1 MIGRLTVGVLVLAAC
16 VSCHSGREIVAS
28 LPPSPSDHG
37 YQMVEGV
44 TLPHGDVAWYCGP
57 EVITAVLRHHG
68 DKVTFE
74 QAVLAL
80 YDPKRNGTLS
90 LDMAKF
96 ARARGFDARLAKGT
110 ISEVEDEVLHGRP
123 AILMLDVGLLPAT
136 WQLPFK
142 TTAMYH
148 YFVVVGVNVNER
160 HLVAE
165 GYGGT
170 KQLLS
175 YDALEA
181 AWQPAGHYLLT
192 IRPGAQGA
200 AR

>member
-1 MIGRLTVGVLVLAAC
+1 MVRRLTIAAMIAATC
-16 VSCHSGREIVAS
+16 VSCHTGREIVAS
-28 LPPSPSDHG
+28 LPPSPSEHG

-44 TLPHGDVAWYCGP
+44 ALPHGDVAYYCGP
-57 EVITAVLRHHG
+57 EVITAVLRFHG

-96 ARARGFDARLAKGT
+96 ARARGYDARLAKGT
-110 ISEVEDEVLHGRP
+110 ISEVEDEVLQGRP
-123 AILMLDVGLLPAT
+123 PILMLDAGRLPAT
-136 WQLPFK
+136 WQLPLK
-142 TTAMYH
+142 TATMYH

-160 HLVAE
+160 ALVAE

-175 YDALEA
+175 YDALEE

-192 IRPGAQGA
+192 IRSKLAV
-200 AR
+200 R